1 MAPPPFER
9 RFGSDA
15 STLGK
20 AKQMNSRSGPPT
32 VVHEVVEH
40 IRDIIDCRR
49 WIGVCQDIAER
60 VEGRVPLERVLVQI
74 WYPLC
79 PPPQRRMWDSSAGLF
94 ILFFICWGFGGRG
107 EIGSVLISKKDN
119 LWCDVLLR
127 CTQSKR
133 GRLGKLERT
142 A

>member
-20 AKQMNSRSGPPT
+20 TKQMNSRSGPPT

-40 IRDIIDCRR
+40 IRDVIDCRR

-79 PPPQRRMWDSSAGLF
+79 PLPTANVGQQCR
-94 ILFFICWGFGGRG
+94 FFLI
-107 EIGSVLISKKDN
+107 SVLGF
-119 LWCDVLLR
+119 W
-127 CTQSKR
+127 
-133 GRLGKLERT
+133 GGGERLGCF
-142 A
+142 

>member
-1 MAPPPFER
+1 VLLLLLLQLEMAPPPFER

-20 AKQMNSRSGPPT
+20 TKQVNSRSGPAT
-32 VVHEVVEH
+32 VVHEVAEH
-40 IRDIIDCRR
+40 IRDVVDCRR

-79 PPPQRRMWDSSAGLF
+79 PPQRRMSDSSAGYIYIYIYIGVLR
-94 ILFFICWGFGGRG
+94 GG
-107 EIGSVLISKKDN
+107 E
-119 LWCDVLLR
+119 
-127 CTQSKR
+127 
-133 GRLGKLERT
+133 GREGLECF
-142 A
+142 